1 MSYEEMFIRSFVNKS
16 LQNRILFELQSK
28 NDVKRNKGLS
38 KLTNYMN
45 CINMK
50 YVVEDITHLLDEE
63 AIKTIKKHIQESNGY
78 SIVYKQIKPIE
89 EVYITRYFTG
99 LIPLLTLLLFIF
111 FRKPTLIF
119 FFEPLILPF
128 LFLCFTSFKYN
139 SNCNLSR

>member
-89 EVYITRYFTG
+89 EVYITSVIRGMVDVIVINENSAIYIGEVYSYGGTAS
-99 LIPLLTLLLFIF
+99 PKFILKRSVF
-111 FRKPTLIF
+111 
-119 FFEPLILPF
+119 
-128 LFLCFTSFKYN
+128 
-139 SNCNLSR
+139 